1 MSEAHPVFVEVGGQR
16 VRVGTAHRAE
26 DGAFVLVL
34 GGTLGIGPSE
44 GPARAAG
51 ASSGGGGRDGG
62 TFPPFGRMKGKLIRG
77 APLSDLEW
85 YSEAVRRSVE
95 DPTKA
100 RWRDKNEEM
109 LRNLE
114 AEIHRQNGGE
124 GYTPPQNPPSDDDIP
139 FNAPSGAQ

>member
-44 GPARAAG
+44 GPARASG
-51 ASSGGGGRDGG
+51 ASSADESSGARTVGPQ
-62 TFPPFGRMKGKLIRG
+62 FPPFGRMKGKLIRG
-77 APLSDLEW
+77 APLRDLEW

-95 DPTKA
+95 DPSKA
-100 RWRDKNEEM
+100 RWRDKNEDM
-109 LRNLE
+109 LRDLE
-114 AEIHRQNGGE
+114 AEIARHGDGE
-124 GYTPPQNPPSDDDIP
+124 NYTPSQNPPSDDDSIP
-139 FNAPSGAQ
+139 F